1 MQYYILTQ
9 KIVDKYQGF
18 QKENFAINFT
28 QTNTGKWVINVGCG
42 EEIFN
47 EIDWTKLKKINLEI
61 EDFQPTHDDKILVGI
76 HRIVSA
82 TDLLN
87 GKVEVTLYN
96 TQTKEYPIIEMSYID
111 TWEDSDLINLVQTT
125 YP

>member
-1 MQYYILTQ
+1 MQYYILT
-9 KIVDKYQGF
+9 KTIVDKYQGF

-47 EIDWTKLKKINLEI
+47 EIDWTKLKKINLGI

-82 TDLLN
+82 FDLLN

-96 TQTKEYPIIEMSYID
+96 TETKEYPIIEMSYID
-111 TWEDSDLINLVQTT
+111 TWEDSDLVNLVETT
-125 YP
+125 YQ